1 MKETLNVGMIG
12 FGNIGAGVLRSLD
25 KNRALIDSRLPCAIR
40 VARICD
46 IDVTTKRNA
55 PYDPAILSSDTDAML
70 ADPAID
76 VVLELT
82 GKIEFARQAILKA
95 LRAGKHVVTAN
106 KALLALHGGEL
117 MREAVDHEVC
127 LLFEAAVGGGIPLI
141 RTLHQGLA
149 ANDIRAVSGIINGTA
164 NYILTNMTEKGLD
177 FGVALKQ
184 AQELGYAEP
193 DPTFDIEGHDTA
205 HKLAVLATLC
215 FDQDVHFDDVSREG
229 ITRVTALDIGFAR
242 QMGYTIKLLGLAKR
256 AEDGSIEVRVH
267 PTLLPADSRL
277 ASIGGVFNAVQIDG
291 DLTGS
296 VLLSGRGAGP
306 DPTSSAVLSDLMALA
321 SGKDEGGLRR
331 EMRLCLPGSAKHI
344 RPMNE
349 LVTRYCVRLA
359 MNDVAGAL
367 AQALT
372 ILGKHGVSIESMQ
385 QQPHNPGE
393 DFAHVIVMT
402 HEAREEQVQ
411 SALAEVRAL
420 AANRAE
426 PFVLRI
432 EDLG

>member
-12 FGNIGAGVLRSLD
+12 FGNIGAGVLRSLER
-25 KNRALIDSRLPCAIR
+25 NRALIDSRLPCAIR
-40 VARICD
+40 VTRICD
-46 IDVTTKRNA
+46 IDLTTKRNA
-55 PYDPAILSSDTDAML
+55 PYDPAMLSSDTEAML
-70 ADPAID
+70 GDGAID

-82 GKIEFARQAILKA
+82 GKIEIARQFILKA
-95 LRAGKHVVTAN
+95 LRGGKHVVTAN

-117 MREAVDHEVC
+117 MRAAVENEVC

-149 ANDIRAVSGIINGTA
+149 ANNIRAVSGIINGTA

-177 FGVALKQ
+177 FAVALKQ

-229 ITRVTALDIGFAR
+229 ITRITALDIAFAR
-242 QMGYTIKLLGLAKR
+242 QMGYTIKLLGIAKR
-256 AEDGSIEVRVH
+256 AEDGAIEVRVH
-267 PTLLPADSRL
+267 PTLLSADSRL
-277 ASIGGVFNAVQIDG
+277 ASVGGVFNAVQIHG

-296 VLLSGRGAGP
+296 VILSGRGAGP

-331 EMRLCLPGSAKHI
+331 EMRLCLPGSPKRI
-344 RPMNE
+344 RPMRE
-349 LVTRYCVRLA
+349 LVTRYCVRFAL
-359 MNDVAGAL
+359 NDVAGAL
-367 AQALT
+367 AQVLA
-372 ILGKHGVSIESMQ
+372 ILGRHGVSIESMEQ
-385 QQPHNPGE
+385 QAHDPSE

-411 SALAEVRAL
+411 SALREVRGL
-420 AANRAE
+420 SISRAD

-432 EDLG
+432 EDVG